1 MYTKKSGHRTSPR
14 VRTPEQQR
22 LHRAE
27 QAARAIERG
36 VNREANWRRIER
48 HLADGPK
55 VEVFHGLTVP
65 AEMVARLWHEPP
77 VCERCGGKQ
86 TEIKTETARAPR
98 LRGVRRGGRAGA
110 RRVHR
115 GGLTCA

>member
-1 MYTKKSGHRTSPR
+1 MYTKKSGHRLRPR

-55 VEVFHGLTVP
+55 VESFRGLTVP
-65 AEMVARLWHEPP
+65 AEIVARLWPEPVKAEAAEAAEPAP
-77 VCERCGGKQ
+77 VESTGP
-86 TEIKTETARAPR
+86 ARN
-98 LRGVRRGGRAGA
+98 
-110 RRVHR
+110 H
-115 GGLTCA
+115 

>member
-55 VEVFHGLTVP
+55 VEVFRGLTVP
-65 AEMVARLWHEPP
+65 AEMVARLWPEPP

-86 TEIKTETARAPR
+86 TEIKTET
-98 LRGVRRGGRAGA
+98 GA
-110 RRVHR
+110 HLV
-115 GGLTCA
+115 CAACAEAAEPEPVEPTEAA

>member
-1 MYTKKSGHRTSPR
+1 MSTKKSGHRLRPR

-55 VEVFHGLTVP
+55 VEVFRGLTVP
-65 AEMVARLWHEPP
+65 AEMVARLWPEPP

-86 TEIKTETARAPR
+86 TEIKTET
-98 LRGVRRGGRAGA
+98 GA
-110 RRVHR
+110 HLV
-115 GGLTCA
+115 CAACAEAAEPEPVESTEAA

>member
-1 MYTKKSGHRTSPR
+1 MYTKKSGHRLRPR

-36 VNREANWRRIER
+36 VHREANWLRIER

-55 VEVFHGLTVP
+55 VEVFRGLTVP
-65 AEMVARLWHEPP
+65 AEIVARLWPEPVKVEAAEPEP
-77 VCERCGGKQ
+77 VES
-86 TEIKTETARAPR
+86 TEAA
-98 LRGVRRGGRAGA
+98 
-110 RRVHR
+110 
-115 GGLTCA
+115 

>member
-1 MYTKKSGHRTSPR
+1 MYTKKYGHRTSPR

-36 VNREANWRRIER
+36 VNVEANWLRIER

-55 VEVFHGLTVP
+55 VEVFRGLTVP
-65 AEMVARLWHEPP
+65 AEIVARLWPEPVKVEAAEPAP
-77 VCERCGGKQ
+77 VES
-86 TEIKTETARAPR
+86 TEAA
-98 LRGVRRGGRAGA
+98 
-110 RRVHR
+110 
-115 GGLTCA
+115 